1 MSAKILVVEDD
12 RIDRMIAVQAL
23 GKHFD
28 VDQAADGLEGL
39 EKATEGSYDLIMLD
53 VEMPE
58 MNGGEMLR
66 ALRDKG
72 VETPVILLTGEVR
85 TSVIGE
91 LMSYGISNYIVK
103 PVPPHELVAK
113 ATLMLKE
120 TLNANDSDETKTELK
135 ALAELGL
142 QVLLVDDMEQVEE
155 SLQEHLPG
163 GVMLRAA
170 RTKDAAAEQIHL
182 EPWDFVLVDME
193 MPQVDTV
200 ELALSLKSQ
209 CASARVIGLFL
220 RDASYAKDD
229 ARRYGLDGHIY
240 KPFDERDIRV
250 LLSDH
255 RRQGQRLVAVEGNVM
270 SFAEFPEDSEEHQD
284 HLSRVLVIAQEHCRL
299 VAAGCYSEV
308 ILSLSS
314 NPPQECL
321 SKLIQALKIYC
332 EGLGLRLGADEE
344 VSPEVLGVLKELGL
358 VSSGDDKE
366 IEAEAKVEEEP
377 KVEDG

>member
-28 VDQAADGLEGL
+28 VDQAADGVEGL
-39 EKATEGSYDLIMLD
+39 EKATTESYDLILLD

-58 MNGGEMLR
+58 MDGREMLR

-72 VETPVILLTGEVR
+72 INTPVILLTGEVR

-91 LMSYGISNYIVK
+91 LMGYGISNYIVK

-120 TLNANDSDETKTELK
+120 ILNTTESDETKTELR

-142 QVLLVDDMEQVEE
+142 QVLLVDDMESVEE
-155 SLQEHLPG
+155 SLQEYLPV

-170 RTKDAAAEQIHL
+170 RTRDAAVEQIHL
-182 EPWDFVLVDME
+182 EPWDFVFVDME
-193 MPQVDTV
+193 IPQVDTV

-209 CASARVIGLFL
+209 CGTARVIGLFL
-220 RDASYAKDD
+220 RDAAYAKDD
-229 ARRYGLDGHIY
+229 ARRYGLDGYVY
-240 KPFDERDIRV
+240 KPFDNKEMRI

-255 RRQGQRLVAVEGNVM
+255 RREGQRLVLVDGNVM
-270 SFAEFPEDSEEHQD
+270 NFAEFPEDPEEHDD
-284 HLSRVLVIAQEHCRL
+284 HLSRVLVVAQEKCRL
-299 VAAGCYSEV
+299 VAAGCYSDLV
-308 ILSLSS
+308 LSLSS
-314 NPPQECL
+314 NPPPGCL
-321 SKLIQALKIYC
+321 SRLIDSLKVYC
-332 EGLGLRLGADEE
+332 EGLGLKLAADED
-344 VSPEVLGVLKELGL
+344 VTPEVLEVLKSSGL
-358 VSSGDDKE
+358 VGTG
-366 IEAEAKVEEEP
+366 EAPNTEAVA
-377 KVEDG
+377 